1 MTGEKTRQ
9 LPLALPHRPAMTRE
23 DFLVGAANYAAIT
36 LIDRWPD
43 WPVRTVYLHGGPGTG
58 KSHLAGIWMRA
69 SGAAGIAAAS
79 LADADVERLTA
90 SGAVVIENIDSAA
103 IDEAALFH
111 LLNLAGERNATVLL
125 TGRAEPSALGLKL
138 ADLASRIRAA
148 QPLRLAE
155 PDDLLLKRLLIKLF
169 ADRQIDVQAALID
182 HLVTRLERSF
192 AAANRIVEVL
202 DHAALAEGRAVTRR
216 LADAALIAVAIERDE
231 DGA

>member
-1 MTGEKTRQ
+1 MTGDKPRQ
-9 LPLALPHRPAMTRE
+9 LPLALPHRPAMARE

-36 LIDRWPD
+36 LIDKWPD

-69 SGAAGIAAAS
+69 SGAGASPAAL
-79 LADADVERLTA
+79 LAEAEVEPLVGL
-90 SGAVVIENIDSAA
+90 GAVAVEDIDSGP
-103 IDEAALFH
+103 IDEPALFH
-111 LLNLAGERNATVLL
+111 LLNLATERNAAVLM
-125 TGRAEPSALGLKL
+125 TGRAEPAALALKVP
-138 ADLASRIRAA
+138 DLASRIRAA

-169 ADRQIDVQAALID
+169 ADRQIEVQPVLID

-192 AAANRIVEVL
+192 AAANRVVEVL

-216 LADAALIAVAIERDE
+216 LADAALIAVAMDDE
-231 DGA
+231 EDSA

>member
-1 MTGEKTRQ
+1 MTGDKPRQ
-9 LPLALPHRPAMTRE
+9 LPLALPHRPAMARE

-43 WPVRTVYLHGGPGTG
+43 WPVRSVYLHGGSGTG
-58 KSHLAGIWMRA
+58 KSHLAGIWMRT
-69 SGAAGIAAAS
+69 SGAGGIAAEG
-79 LADADVERLTA
+79 LREADVEPLIAR
-90 SGAVVIENIDSAA
+90 GAVAIENISAGD

-111 LLNLAGERNATVLL
+111 LLNLAGEKCAAVLL
-125 TGRAEPSALGLKL
+125 TGRAEPAELALKL
-138 ADLASRIRAA
+138 PDLVSRIRAA

-169 ADRQIDVQAALID
+169 ADRQIEVQPALID

-216 LADAALIAVAIERDE
+216 LADAALVAVAMEND
-231 DGA
+231 DDHA